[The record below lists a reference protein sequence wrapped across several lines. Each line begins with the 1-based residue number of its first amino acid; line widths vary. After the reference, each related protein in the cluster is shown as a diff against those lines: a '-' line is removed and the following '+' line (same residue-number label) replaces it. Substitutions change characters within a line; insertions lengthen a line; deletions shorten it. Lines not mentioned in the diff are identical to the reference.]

1 MREWLI
7 NGSRMVLLALILGGF
22 PGVSGRVL
30 GQDLGQT
37 DERAAE
43 LTDRFA
49 NRVAEALHLDDER
62 ARRLHA
68 ELQRSREMRG
78 DVAARR
84 RSLVRELGELVRR
97 DRVDQERVA
106 RLLDDVLRLQ
116 ISEAEINL
124 DEQRRL
130 SDFMVPQERAR
141 FLYLRQRLLQQARRR
156 GAQQQ
161 GNPLR
166 GDRRPPPAAEQ
177 RSVPK
182 TTPGQRQPGGPSAR
196 GQRR

>member
-1 MREWLI
+1 MREWLTT
-7 NGSRMVLLALILGGF
+7 GSRMALLALIVGGLS
-22 PGVSGRVL
+22 GVSGRVL
-30 GQDLGQT
+30 AQDLGQT

-49 NRVAEALHLDDER
+49 NRVAEALHLDEER
-62 ARRLHA
+62 ARRLRA
-68 ELQRSREMRG
+68 ELQRSREMRS

-116 ISEAEINL
+116 VAEAEINL

-156 GAQQQ
+156 GGQQQ
-161 GNPLR
+161 RNPLR

-177 RSVPK
+177 RSVPNA
-182 TTPGQRQPGGPSAR
+182 TPGQRRP
-196 GQRR
+196 

>member
-1 MREWLI
+1 MREWLTT
-7 NGSRMVLLALILGGF
+7 GSRMALLALIVGGLS
-22 PGVSGRVL
+22 GVSGRVL
-30 GQDLGQT
+30 AQDLGQT

-49 NRVAEALHLDDER
+49 NRVAEALHLDEER
-62 ARRLHA
+62 ARRLRA
-68 ELQRSREMRG
+68 ELQRSREMRS

-116 ISEAEINL
+116 VAEAEINL

-141 FLYLRQRLLQQARRR
+141 FLYLRQRLLQQARRW
-156 GAQQQ
+156 GGQQQ
-161 GNPLR
+161 RNPLR

-177 RSVPK
+177 RSVPN
-182 TTPGQRQPGGPSAR
+182 TTPRQRQP
-196 GQRR
+196 

>member
-1 MREWLI
+1 MREWLM
-7 NGSRMVLLALILGGF
+7 NGSRMALLALILGGLS
-22 PGVSGRVL
+22 GVTGRVL
-30 GQDLGQT
+30 AQDLGQT
-37 DERAAE
+37 SERAAE

-49 NRVAEALHLDDER
+49 KRVAEALHLDDER
-62 ARRLHA
+62 ARRLRA

-84 RSLVRELGELVRR
+84 RSLLRDLGELVRR

-106 RLLDDVLRLQ
+106 QLLDDVLRLQ
-116 ISEAEINL
+116 VREAEINL

-130 SDFMVPQERAR
+130 SDFMVAQERAR

-156 GAQQQ
+156 GVQQQ
-161 GNPLR
+161 RNPLR

-177 RSVPK
+177 RSAPNR
-182 TTPGQRQPGGPSAR
+182 TPGQRQPGGPSAR
-196 GQRR
+196 GRRR

>member
-1 MREWLI
+1 MR
-7 NGSRMVLLALILGGF
+7 S
-22 PGVSGRVL
+22 
-30 GQDLGQT
+30 
-37 DERAAE
+37 
-43 LTDRFA
+43 
-49 NRVAEALHLDDER
+49 
-62 ARRLHA
+62 
-68 ELQRSREMRG
+68 

-84 RSLVRELGELVRR
+84 RSMVRELGELVRR

-116 ISEAEINL
+116 VAEAEINL

-156 GAQQQ
+156 GGQQQ
-161 GNPLR
+161 RNPLR

-177 RSVPK
+177 RSVPN
-182 TTPGQRQPGGPSAR
+182 TTPGQRQP
-196 GQRR
+196 

>member
-1 MREWLI
+1 MREWLTT
-7 NGSRMVLLALILGGF
+7 GSRMALLALIVGGLS
-22 PGVSGRVL
+22 GVSGRVL
-30 GQDLGQT
+30 AQDLGRT

-49 NRVAEALHLDDER
+49 KRVAEALHLDDER
-62 ARRLHA
+62 ARRLRA
-68 ELQRSREMRG
+68 ELQRSREMRS

-84 RSLVRELGELVRR
+84 RSMVRELGELVRR
-97 DRVDQERVA
+97 DRVDQDQVA

-116 ISEAEINL
+116 VAEAEINL

-141 FLYLRQRLLQQARRR
+141 FLYLRQRLLQQARRW
-156 GAQQQ
+156 GGQQQ
-161 GNPLR
+161 RNPLR

-177 RSVPK
+177 RSVPN
-182 TTPGQRQPGGPSAR
+182 TTPGQRPPGGPSAR
-196 GQRR
+196 GRQR

>member
-1 MREWLI
+1 MREWLTT
-7 NGSRMVLLALILGGF
+7 GSRMALLALILGGLSGI
-22 PGVSGRVL
+22 PGRVL

-62 ARRLHA
+62 ARRLRA

-106 RLLDDVLRLQ
+106 RLLYDVLRLQ
-116 ISEAEINL
+116 VREAEINL

-161 GNPLR
+161 RNPLR

-177 RSVPK
+177 RSVPN
-182 TTPGQRQPGGPSAR
+182 TTPVQRQPGGPSGR

>member
-1 MREWLI
+1 MR
-7 NGSRMVLLALILGGF
+7 S
-22 PGVSGRVL
+22 
-30 GQDLGQT
+30 
-37 DERAAE
+37 
-43 LTDRFA
+43 
-49 NRVAEALHLDDER
+49 
-62 ARRLHA
+62 
-68 ELQRSREMRG
+68 

-116 ISEAEINL
+116 VAEAEINL

-156 GAQQQ
+156 GGQQQ
-161 GNPLR
+161 RNPLR

-177 RSVPK
+177 RSVPN
-182 TTPGQRQPGGPSAR
+182 TTPGQRQP
-196 GQRR
+196 